1 MITTD
6 IATELQRQLQRELS
20 SAYAYYALSIF
31 FSSKSL
37 DGFAIWSKAQAS
49 EELAH
54 TDTFRSHLLDRNATI
69 DLLDIQAPQATFT
82 NPLNAFQHALALDEA
97 MTESII
103 HLARLAEEKRD
114 FLTRSFLNWFLEEQ
128 VEEVSQLQN
137 ICDRLSL
144 IREETS
150 GLLFLDHELGKVR
163 T

>member
-6 IATELQRQLQRELS
+6 MAMELQRQLQREIS
-20 SAYAYYALSIF
+20 SAYAYYALSTF

-37 DGFAIWSKAQAS
+37 DGFATWAKAQAG

-54 TDTFRSHLLDRNATI
+54 ADKFRSHLLERNASI

-82 NPLNAFQHALALDEA
+82 NPLNAFQHALALEEA
-97 MTESII
+97 ITESII
-103 HLARLAEEKRD
+103 NLARLAEEKRD
-114 FLTRSFLNWFLEEQ
+114 VLTRSFLNWFLDEQ
-128 VEEVSQLQN
+128 VEEVSQLQT

-144 IREETS
+144 IREDGS
-150 GLLFLDHELGKVR
+150 AILFLDQELGKVR

>member
-6 IATELQRQLQRELS
+6 IVTELQRQLHRELS
-20 SAYAYYALSIF
+20 SAYAYYALSTY

-37 DGFAIWSKAQAS
+37 NGFAIWSKAQAG

-54 TDTFRSHLLDRNATI
+54 ADKFRSHLLERNASF
-69 DLLDIQAPQATFT
+69 DLLDIQAPQSTFT
-82 NPLNAFQHALALDEA
+82 SPLNAFQHALALEEA
-97 MTESII
+97 ITESIL

-114 FLTRSFLNWFLEEQ
+114 FLTRSFLNWFLDEQ
-128 VEEVSQLQN
+128 VEEVSQLQT

-150 GLLFLDHELGKVR
+150 GLLFLDHELGKAR